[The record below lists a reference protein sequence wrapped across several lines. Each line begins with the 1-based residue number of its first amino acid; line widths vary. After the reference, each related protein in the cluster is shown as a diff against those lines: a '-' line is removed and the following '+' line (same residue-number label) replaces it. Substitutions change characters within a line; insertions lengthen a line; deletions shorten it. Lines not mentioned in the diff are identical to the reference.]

1 MTGNVITG
9 LAATGGSAAAM
20 PPRLQIQ
27 MPSSSGGRTVR
38 AVNTAMLICGDFD
51 GPCPNCGGAVTFHV
65 AEAVDAG
72 QVMWTATSRCA
83 DCGYVDESR
92 ASPAV
97 LDNVDAI
104 VRQTLVARVGLTRLH
119 VDPDKNR
126 DLRLRSLAVFRRRG
140 ATITEVADAYA
151 ALTGHGLTG
160 TPAEMSV
167 LAEQLTAE
175 GVQVVLQPCRSDHDE
190 TA

>member
-1 MTGNVITG
+1 V
-9 LAATGGSAAAM
+9 AM
-20 PPRLQIQ
+20 PPRLHIE

-38 AVNTAMLICGDFD
+38 AVNRAMLICGDFG
-51 GPCPNCGGAVTFHV
+51 GPCPNCGGAVAFHV

-97 LDNVDAI
+97 FDEVDGI
-104 VRQTLVARVGLTRLH
+104 IRQTLLAQVGLTRLH

-126 DLRLRSLAVFRRRG
+126 GLRPRILAVFRR
-140 ATITEVADAYA
+140 
-151 ALTGHGLTG
+151 
-160 TPAEMSV
+160 
-167 LAEQLTAE
+167 
-175 GVQVVLQPCRSDHDE
+175 
-190 TA
+190 